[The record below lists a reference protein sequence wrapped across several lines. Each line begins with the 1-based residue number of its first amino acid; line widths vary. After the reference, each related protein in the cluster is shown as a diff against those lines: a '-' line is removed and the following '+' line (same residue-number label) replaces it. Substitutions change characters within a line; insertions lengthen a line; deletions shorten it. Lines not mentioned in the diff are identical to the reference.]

1 MSCDSGEAIRM
12 LRDSD
17 SWVYLRVQG
26 GVGRGTGKK
35 GGWVGISRTRTLQVP
50 SNRAKGSQMKGRPSI
65 YPLLD
70 PN

>member
-26 GVGRGTGKK
+26 GVGRGTGQKRVVGSGFQGPGPSKYPQIGLK
-35 GGWVGISRTRTLQVP
+35 GPKLRVDPPSTL
-50 SNRAKGSQMKGRPSI
+50 
-65 YPLLD
+65 Y
-70 PN
+70 